1 MQVVT
6 STHLISCNTQRQFQ
20 MIWQRGIVMGD
31 SGMKLIG
38 VESDEGRKDEWYVL
52 YSSVS
57 ERDE

>member
-1 MQVVT
+1 
-6 STHLISCNTQRQFQ
+6 

-31 SGMKLIG
+31 SRMKLIG
-38 VESDEGRKDEWYVL
+38 VESNEGRKDERYVL